1 MNNMKKD
8 YYNIDENETM
18 LTEKVIQKI
27 TNQFASYLIENK
39 ESADETIQLIEKMF
53 HLKQA

>member
-1 MNNMKKD
+1 MKKD
-8 YYNIDENETM
+8 NVNIDENETI

>member
-1 MNNMKKD
+1 MRKD
-8 YYNIDENETM
+8 NVNIDENETI

-39 ESADETIQLIEKMF
+39 ENADETIQLIEKMF